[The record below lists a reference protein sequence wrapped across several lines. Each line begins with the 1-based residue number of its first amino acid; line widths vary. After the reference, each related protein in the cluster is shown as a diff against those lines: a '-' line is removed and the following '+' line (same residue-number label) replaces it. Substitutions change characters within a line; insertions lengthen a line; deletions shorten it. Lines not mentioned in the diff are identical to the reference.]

1 MSPRKTSLRIG
12 DGVTLP
18 LSIVTETLA
27 MLAKRGMGKSN
38 AAVVLAEEMWAAG
51 QQWVAIDPKGDWW
64 GIRSSADGKGAGL
77 PVPIFGGRRG
87 DVPLEASA
95 GAVMARLVVERDL
108 TCVLD
113 VSLFSKGDQIRFVTD
128 FAETLFRAIGDAPRP
143 LHLYLE
149 EAEEFLPQRVD
160 ARTARMVGAYSKI
173 SKQGRTLGL
182 GVTLITQRSAS
193 LNKDALSQTDTLVL
207 FRTVSPHDRKA
218 VVAWAEHHDEAK
230 DVAQSLSELEPG
242 ESWIVSPGFLGRVE
256 RVKWR
261 RRETFDSGATPVAER
276 RRLRAP
282 VSLAEIDL
290 GEITDLIA
298 GTVERAKANDPAE
311 LKRRVA
317 KLTRDLAAAQSA
329 TPPPP
334 PEPVAVEVPVPVVT
348 EAMLDGLREVV
359 RQLGEQGELLRAG
372 LEAAFK
378 EQGDKVAEILA
389 AVEQAAGRAGEA
401 RRSLVRAAA
410 QPAPTR
416 RPAPVVNMPRP
427 PVSAAPPN
435 GNGDVALKAGARRI
449 LATLARHHPLRHT
462 RAQLGTLSKFTI
474 TGGTF
479 QTYMSTLRRAGFVDE
494 SGGNI
499 GITDAGLDYIGVAP
513 AAPASTEELL
523 AMWRSALRAGARAIL
538 DKLVEVYPDGID
550 RETLAEQVEM
560 TASGG
565 TFQTYVSTLKRNGLA
580 VVNGSTVTASD
591 ALFLD
596 GTR

>member
-1 MSPRKTSLRIG
+1 MSARKTSLRIG
-12 DGVTLP
+12 DRVTLP

-230 DVAQSLSELEPG
+230 DVAQSLAELEPG

-311 LKRRVA
+311 LRRQVA
-317 KLTRDLAAAQSA
+317 KLTRDLAAARAA

-334 PEPVAVEVPVPVVT
+334 PAPPPIEVPVVT
-348 EAMLDGLREVV
+348 EAMLAALRDVA
-359 RQLGEQGELLRAG
+359 RQLAEQGALLQAG

-378 EQGDKVAEILA
+378 EQGDRFAEILA
-389 AVEQAAGRAGEA
+389 AVERAAARAGTA
-401 RRSLVRAAA
+401 RRSLVQAAQQTPAHRAAVATPPPPAANNDAPLAKA
-410 QPAPTR
+410 QRAVLSALAQHGTR
-416 RPAPVVNMPRP
+416 STVQ
-427 PVSAAPPN
+427 
-435 GNGDVALKAGARRI
+435 VALITGYSHKSGGFRN
-449 LATLARHHPLRHT
+449 
-462 RAQLGTLSKFTI
+462 TLSSLRSVGYIEGRGDITI
-474 TGGTF
+474 T
-479 QTYMSTLRRAGFVDE
+479 A
-494 SGGNI
+494 
-499 GITDAGLDYIGVAP
+499 AGVA
-513 AAPASTEELL
+513 
-523 AMWRSALRAGARAIL
+523 ALGPYEPLPTGAG
-538 DKLVEVYPDGID
+538 GC
-550 RETLAEQVEM
+550 
-560 TASGG
+560 ASGG
-565 TFQTYVSTLKRNGLA
+565 KLTSLGSRNGRSSMCWRTRGRRRCPSSRSPPTPSIRPRP
-580 VVNGSTVTASD
+580 VAS
-591 ALFLD
+591 ATPCRGCGRSNL
-596 GTR
+596 RMAAAPW